1 MNTNI
6 GRYSRAG
13 LAHGAADIKTTET
26 GVQYVMAFRPRYFA
40 DPTPFVI
47 VVAP

>member
-1 MNTNI
+1 MSMNI

-13 LAHGAADIKTTET
+13 LAHGAADIKTAET

-47 VVAP
+47 VVK